1 MKKNRDERRAALEQ
15 VMQMREE
22 VITPDGPNREIPET
36 GLDETMAMVA
46 RGYVQAT
53 IGELLEQAR
62 LTRKIGKRELARK
75 MGMNHAR
82 VSQIEQATNLELKSV
97 LETAQLLEY
106 DVSISL
112 VPRDGG
118 KAFGALLKT

>member
-1 MKKNRDERRAALEQ
+1 MKKNREERRAALEQ

-36 GLDETMAMVA
+36 GLEETIELVA

-112 VPRDGG
+112 VPREGG
-118 KAFGALLKT
+118 KAFGVLLKT

>member
-22 VITPDGPNREIPET
+22 IITPDGPNREIPET
-36 GLDETMAMVA
+36 GLEETIELVA

-118 KAFGALLKT
+118 KALGALLKT

>member
-1 MKKNRDERRAALEQ
+1 MLE
-15 VMQMREE
+15 
-22 VITPDGPNREIPET
+22 
-36 GLDETMAMVA
+36 LA
-46 RGYVQAT
+46 
-53 IGELLEQAR
+53 
-62 LTRKIGKRELARK
+62 RKIGKRERPVRCHLVSKTRKLARK

-112 VPRDGG
+112 IPREGG
-118 KAFGALLKT
+118 KAFGALLKMGTGS

>member
-36 GLDETMAMVA
+36 GLEETMAMVA